1 MWNICL
7 KRLSFVI
14 FSRRTLSTNNNTII
28 DNVIKNLSLNYT
40 KEFDQLKT
48 NENSIERIQYLKT
61 ILQTMKKRDKILQDI
76 HETNKLSNESNDDD
90 DISQMATDELV
101 RLKINLNSIDNEI
114 LDYVLPKEP
123 ADNDDAEIEVAAG
136 VGGQEAMLFAKE
148 LFHMYE
154 NYASFRKWSFEIVEY
169 DQTDIGGLR
178 QGKAFLNGLDVFK
191 SLKYECGVHRVQR
204 VPQTEKSG
212 RIHTSTV
219 MVAVLPQPKDI
230 KIELPAKD
238 LLAEPIRARGPG
250 GQHVNKS
257 ESGCR
262 LTHLPTGIIIERQD
276 DRFFN
281 SNKNIAIKA
290 MKNKLY
296 QMQYDEQQA
305 RLLKTRK
312 QQTGTGNRNEK
323 IRTYNIQQNRITD
336 ERLDENA
343 HNVNEFLNGTHR
355 LHTMIEQL
363 KQQDRL
369 QRLTELTD
377 KPSK

>member
-76 HETNKLSNESNDDD
+76 HETNKLSNESNNDD

>member
-305 RLLKTRK
+305 RLLRTRK

-369 QRLTELTD
+369 QRLIELTD